1 VMADATAGAIPQ
13 ERNAAGQMQA
23 ADGTPLGDEFQVNTF
38 TEDDQAEADV
48 DVSADGSAVVVWQS
62 RGQDGDDNGIYAQR
76 YAADGTPAGPE
87 VEVNTTTAND
97 QAFPSVGADADGDFV
112 VIWDSYGQDG
122 SFYGIYARR
131 YAVNPVAIEND
142 AALPTALVLE
152 ATYPNPARD
161 AATLRYALPTAAD
174 VHVTVTDLLG
184 RTVLS
189 RTEGAKPAGRHAVQL
204 TLDGLSS
211 GVYVVR
217 VNAQGA
223 TATERLTVV
232 R

>member
-1 VMADATAGAIPQ
+1 HPMHLSASAARRRLASLH
-13 ERNAAGQMQA
+13 RSAAAGTLTLAMLHGTDARAQA
-23 ADGTPLGDEFQVNTF
+23 PTPASDEFRVNTVTQSF
-38 TEDDQAEADV
+38 QVGPAV
-48 DVSADGSAVVVWQS
+48 D
-62 RGQDGDDNGIYAQR
+62 
-76 YAADGTPAGPE
+76 
-87 VEVNTTTAND
+87 
-97 QAFPSVGADADGDFV
+97 ADADGDFV
-112 VIWDSYGQDG
+112 VTWDSYGQDG
-122 SFYGIYARR
+122 SFYGIYAQR

-223 TATERLTVV
+223 TATKRLTVV